1 MNLFHPYRREIDAL
15 KDRFYKRFL
24 MYTHQSLI
32 TQEKKFEFLPYQNLL
47 INQRGGQIDALLIS
61 LQIFFLSIYMYIKD
75 RNLQLRQEIEFQ
87 LTNLLNQ
94 EEIDALIGFTRD
106 FGYTY

>member
-1 MNLFHPYRREIDAL
+1 
-15 KDRFYKRFL
+15 

-75 RNLQLRQEIEFQ
+75 RNLQLRQEIEFH

-94 EEIDALIGFTRD
+94 EEIDALIGFTGD

>member
-1 MNLFHPYRREIDAL
+1 
-15 KDRFYKRFL
+15 

-47 INQRGGQIDALLIS
+47 INQRGGKIDALLIS
-61 LQIFFLSIYMYIKD
+61 LQFFFVSIYIKD
-75 RNLQLRQEIEFQ
+75 INLQLRQEIEFH

-94 EEIDALIGFTRD
+94 EEIDALIGFTGD